1 MLQQR
6 IVIVGNSAASLAALE
21 AIRRLDGASPVTLVA
36 DEAIPAYSRVLL
48 PYLVSGERR
57 DLSLRPPDFSQRMG
71 ARMLLGRRAVQIDA
85 DALVLD
91 DGTRLPFDRLLLAT
105 GSRAA
110 IPDIEGIDTPGVS
123 PLKTMADALR
133 IREQLPG
140 ARHAVI
146 LGGGLICLLVVHA
159 LLKVG
164 LSVSIAVSSDRLLA
178 RMLDEEASALLQ
190 HRLTEAGVRI
200 LTRTDAARI
209 VGDEGRV
216 RSVVTAA
223 GDVLPA
229 DLVILAKGIR
239 PDIDLARAG
248 GLATGRG
255 VLVDEYLH
263 TSRPGVFAAGDC
275 AEAPDMLVPGKKTIP
290 GTWFEAVAQ
299 GESAGANM
307 LDLSRPSPGAFKMN
321 VMEIL
326 GIAVAS
332 MGLIQAPD
340 AEGRVVVRARDGNY
354 RKLVITRDRIVGAVF
369 VGDVSEAGPIAM
381 LIRRGL
387 TLSELRPFDPSQ
399 PFRYADLAVQW
410 GSRARDSAGYRPPGD
425 HAAGGDPARTVRVAV
440 SASRETASGSRAQA
454 DGFGAS

>member
-1 MLQQR
+1 VSERR

-21 AIRRLDGASPVTLVA
+21 TIRRLDATSPVTLVA
-36 DEAIPAYSRVLL
+36 DEGVPAYSRVLL
-48 PYLVSGERR
+48 PYLVSGERH
-57 DLSLRPPDFSQRMG
+57 DLSLRPPDYSQRMG
-71 ARMLLGRRAVQIDA
+71 ARMRLGRRAVQIDA
-85 DALVLD
+85 DVLVLD
-91 DGTRLPFDRLLLAT
+91 DGSRLPFDRLLLAT

-110 IPDIEGIDTPGVS
+110 IPDVEGIDTPGVS

-133 IREQLPG
+133 IREQLAG

-146 LGGGLICLLVVHA
+146 LGGGLICLLVVRA

-164 LSVSIAVSSDRLLA
+164 LSVSIAVSSDRLLT

-190 HRLTEAGVRI
+190 HRLADAGVRI

-209 VGDEGRV
+209 VGSNGKV

-229 DLVILAKGIR
+229 DVVILAKGIR

-255 VLVDEYLH
+255 VLVDEYLC
-263 TSRPGVFAAGDC
+263 TSQPRVFAAGDC

-299 GESAGANM
+299 GETAGANM
-307 LDLSRPSPGAFKMN
+307 LDRSRPSPGAFKMN

-326 GIAVAS
+326 EIAVAS
-332 MGLIQAPD
+332 LGITQAPD
-340 AEGRVVVRARDGNY
+340 SEGRVVVHARDGNY
-354 RKLVITRDRIVGAVF
+354 RKLVISRDRIVGAVL

-387 TLSELRPFDPSQ
+387 TLSHLKPLDLAQ
-399 PFRYADLAVQW
+399 PIGYADLALRW
-410 GSRARDSAGYRPPGD
+410 GLGSRNS
-425 HAAGGDPARTVRVAV
+425 
-440 SASRETASGSRAQA
+440 SGKMGALQA
-454 DGFGAS
+454 

>member
-1 MLQQR
+1 VSQRR

-21 AIRRLDGASPVTLVA
+21 TIRRVDATSPVTLVA
-36 DEAIPAYSRVLL
+36 EEAIPAYSRVLL
-48 PYLVSGERR
+48 PYLLSGERR
-57 DLSLRPPDFSQRMG
+57 DLSLRPRDYAQRMG

-110 IPDIEGIDTPGVS
+110 IPDVEGIDTPGVS

-133 IREQLPG
+133 ICEQLPG

-146 LGGGLICLLVVHA
+146 LGGGLICLLVVRA
-159 LLKVG
+159 LLKAG
-164 LSVSIAVSSDRLLA
+164 LSVAIAVSSDRLLT

-190 HRLTEAGVRI
+190 DRLAEAGVRI

-209 VGDEGRV
+209 VGRDGQV

-223 GDVLPA
+223 GEVLPA
-229 DLVILAKGIR
+229 DVVILAKGIR

-255 VLVDEYLH
+255 VLVDECLR

-275 AEAPDMLVPGKKTIP
+275 AEAPDMLVRGKTTIP

-299 GESAGANM
+299 GETAGANM

-332 MGLIQAPD
+332 MGLTQAPD
-340 AEGRVVVRARDGNY
+340 SEGRVVVRARDGNY
-354 RKLVITRDRIVGAVF
+354 RKLVISRDRVVGAVL
-369 VGDVSEAGPIAM
+369 VGDVSEAGAIAL

-387 TLSELRPFDPSQ
+387 TLSELRPFDPAQ
-399 PFRYADLAVQW
+399 PIRYADLALRQPSVLLRQ
-410 GSRARDSAGYRPPGD
+410 DLT
-425 HAAGGDPARTVRVAV
+425 HCH
-440 SASRETASGSRAQA
+440 
-454 DGFGAS
+454 

>member
-1 MLQQR
+1 VSQRR

-21 AIRRLDGASPVTLVA
+21 AVRRLDAASPVTLVA

-48 PYLVSGERR
+48 PYLLSGERR
-57 DLSLRPPDFSQRMG
+57 DLSLRPADYAQRMG
-71 ARMLLGRRAVQIDA
+71 AQMLLGRRAVQIAA
-85 DALVLD
+85 DALELD

-110 IPDIEGIDTPGVS
+110 IPDVEGINTPGVS

-133 IREQLPG
+133 IQAQLPG
-140 ARHAVI
+140 VRHALI

-159 LLKVG
+159 LLKLG
-164 LSVSIAVSSDRLLA
+164 LSVTIAVSSDRLLT

-190 HRLTEAGVRI
+190 HRLAEAGVRI

-209 VGDEGRV
+209 VGRDGRV

-223 GDVLPA
+223 GEDLSA

-239 PDIDLARAG
+239 PDIALARAG

-255 VLVDEYLH
+255 VLVDQYLC
-263 TSRPGVFAAGDC
+263 TSRPGVFGAGDC
-275 AEAPDMLVPGKKTIP
+275 AEGPDMLVPGKRTIP

-299 GESAGANM
+299 GEIAGGNL
-307 LDLSRPSPGAFKMN
+307 LDRACPSPGAFKMN

-332 MGLIQAPD
+332 MGLIVAPES
-340 AEGRVVVRARDGNY
+340 EGRVVVRARDGNY
-354 RKLVITRDRIVGAVF
+354 RKLVIARDRIVGAVL

-387 TLSELRPFDPSQ
+387 TLSELRPFDLSQ
-399 PFRYADLAVQW
+399 PIRYADLALRHPSVL
-410 GSRARDSAGYRPPGD
+410 SRQDLTRC
-425 HAAGGDPARTVRVAV
+425 H
-440 SASRETASGSRAQA
+440 
-454 DGFGAS
+454 

>member
-1 MLQQR
+1 MTQRR

-21 AIRRLDGASPVTLVA
+21 AIRRLDGTSPVTLVS

-85 DALVLD
+85 DALGLD

-110 IPDIEGIDTPGVS
+110 IPDIEGIDTPGVFA
-123 PLKTMADALR
+123 LKTMADALR

-164 LSVSIAVSSDRLLA
+164 LSVTIAVSSDRLLT
-178 RMLDEEASALLQ
+178 RMLDEAAAALLQ
-190 HRLTEAGVRI
+190 HRLEGAGVRI

-209 VGDEGRV
+209 VGHEGRI

-223 GDVLPA
+223 GEALPA

-248 GLATGRG
+248 GVATGRG
-255 VLVDEYLH
+255 VLVDEYLR

-275 AEAPDMLVPGKKTIP
+275 AEGPDMLVPGKKSIP

-299 GESAGANM
+299 GECAGANM
-307 LDLSRPSPGAFKMN
+307 LDPSRPSPGAFKMN

-354 RKLVITRDRIVGAVF
+354 RKLVISRDRIVGAVL
-369 VGDVSEAGPIAM
+369 VGDVSEAGTIAM

-387 TLSELRPFDPSQ
+387 TLSELRPFDPSR
-399 PFRYADLAVQW
+399 PIRYADLAVQW
-410 GSRARDSAGYRPPGD
+410 GSRARDSAGCRP
-425 HAAGGDPARTVRVAV
+425 HW
-440 SASRETASGSRAQA
+440 S
-454 DGFGAS
+454 

>member
-1 MLQQR
+1 VFADNAGWPAQGAAVSQQR

-21 AIRRLDGASPVTLVA
+21 AVRRLDGASPVTLVA
-36 DEAIPAYSRVLL
+36 EEATPAYSRVLL
-48 PYLVSGERR
+48 PYLLSGERR
-57 DLSLRPPDFSQRMG
+57 DLSLRPSDYARRMG
-71 ARMLLGRRAVQIDA
+71 VRMLLGHRAVRIDA
-85 DALVLD
+85 DALALD

-110 IPDIEGIDTPGVS
+110 IPDVEGIDTPGVS

-146 LGGGLICLLVVHA
+146 LGGGLICLLVVRA
-159 LLKVG
+159 LLKAGV
-164 LSVSIAVSSDRLLA
+164 SVTIAVSSDRLLT
-178 RMLDEEASALLQ
+178 RMLDEEAAALLQ
-190 HRLTEAGVRI
+190 HRLAETGVRI

-209 VGDEGRV
+209 VGRDGRV

-223 GDVLPA
+223 GEVLPA
-229 DLVILAKGIR
+229 DVVILAKGIR
-239 PDIDLARAG
+239 PDIDLARTG

-255 VLVDEYLH
+255 ILVDEYLR
-263 TSRPGVFAAGDC
+263 TSRPGVYAAGDC
-275 AEAPDMLVPGKKTIP
+275 AEAPDMLVRGKRTIP

-299 GESAGANM
+299 GEAAGAN
-307 LDLSRPSPGAFKMN
+307 LLGRPRPSPGALKMN

-332 MGLIQAPD
+332 VGLAQPPESD
-340 AEGRVVVRARDGNY
+340 GRVVVRARDGNY
-354 RKLVITRDRIVGAVF
+354 RKLVIARDRIVGAIL

-387 TLSELRPFDPSQ
+387 TLSAFQPFDPFQ
-399 PFRYADLAVQW
+399 PIRYADLALQR
-410 GSRARDSAGYRPPGD
+410 SPRAHQSAGCRP
-425 HAAGGDPARTVRVAV
+425 RW
-440 SASRETASGSRAQA
+440 S
-454 DGFGAS
+454 

>member
-1 MLQQR
+1 MLQRR

-21 AIRRLDGASPVTLVA
+21 SIRRLDGTSPVTLVA

-57 DLSLRPPDFSQRMG
+57 DLSLRPPEYAQRMG
-71 ARMLLGRRAVQIDA
+71 ARMLLGRRAVQVDA

-133 IREQLPG
+133 IREQVAG

-164 LSVSIAVSSDRLLA
+164 LTVSIAVSSDRLLT
-178 RMLDEEASALLQ
+178 RMLDEEASALLR
-190 HRLTEAGVRI
+190 HRLAEAGVRI

-223 GDVLPA
+223 GEVLPA

-255 VLVDEYLH
+255 VLVDEYLR

-275 AEAPDMLVPGKKTIP
+275 AEGPDMLVPGKTTIP

-326 GIAVAS
+326 GVAVAS

-340 AEGRVVVRARDGNY
+340 SEGRVVVRARDGNY
-354 RKLVITRDRIVGAVF
+354 RKLVISRDRIVGAVL
-369 VGDVSEAGPIAM
+369 VGDVSEAGPLAM

-399 PFRYADLAVQW
+399 PIRYADLAMQW
-410 GSRARDSAGYRPPGD
+410 GSRTLDSVGCRP
-425 HAAGGDPARTVRVAV
+425 HW
-440 SASRETASGSRAQA
+440 S
-454 DGFGAS
+454 

>member
-1 MLQQR
+1 VPQQR
-6 IVIVGNSAASLAALE
+6 VVIVGNSAASLAALE
-21 AIRRLDGASPVTLVA
+21 TIRRLDGTSPVALVS

-57 DLSLRPPDFSQRMG
+57 DLSLRPGDYAQRMG

-146 LGGGLICLLVVHA
+146 LGGGLVCLLVVHA

-164 LSVSIAVSSDRLLA
+164 LSVSIAVSSDRLLT
-178 RMLDEEASALLQ
+178 RMLDEEAAALLQ
-190 HRLTEAGVRI
+190 HRLEEAGVRI
-200 LTRTDAARI
+200 LTRTDATRI
-209 VGDEGRV
+209 VGREGRV

-223 GDVLPA
+223 GEALPA

-239 PDIDLARAG
+239 PNIDLARAG
-248 GLATGRG
+248 GVATGRG
-255 VLVDEYLH
+255 VLVDEYLR

-354 RKLVITRDRIVGAVF
+354 RKLVISRDRIVGAVL
-369 VGDVSEAGPIAM
+369 VGDVSEAGTIAM

-387 TLSELRPFDPSQ
+387 TLPELRPFDPSQ
-399 PFRYADLAVQW
+399 PIRYADLAVQW
-410 GSRARDSAGYRPPGD
+410 NSRARDSAGCRP
-425 HAAGGDPARTVRVAV
+425 HW
-440 SASRETASGSRAQA
+440 S
-454 DGFGAS
+454 

>member
-1 MLQQR
+1 MPQQR

-21 AIRRLDGASPVTLVA
+21 TIRRMDGASPITLVS

-57 DLSLRPPDFSQRMG
+57 DLSLRPPGYAQRMG

-85 DALVLD
+85 DALALD

-110 IPDIEGIDTPGVS
+110 IPDIEGIDTPGVFA
-123 PLKTMADALR
+123 LKTMADALR
-133 IREQLPG
+133 IREQLPR

-164 LSVSIAVSSDRLLA
+164 LSVSIAVSSDRLLT
-178 RMLDEEASALLQ
+178 RMLDEEAAKLLG
-190 HRLTEAGVRI
+190 HRLEGAGVRI

-209 VGDEGRV
+209 VGREGRV

-223 GDVLPA
+223 GEELPA

-248 GLATGRG
+248 GVATGRG
-255 VLVDEYLH
+255 VLVDEYLR

-275 AEAPDMLVPGKKTIP
+275 AEVPDMLVPGKKTIP

-299 GESAGANM
+299 GEGAGANM

-354 RKLVITRDRIVGAVF
+354 RKLVISRDRIVGAVF
-369 VGDVSEAGPIAM
+369 VGDVSDAGTIAM

-387 TLSELRPFDPSQ
+387 TLSELRPLDPSQ
-399 PFRYADLAVQW
+399 PIRYADLAVQW
-410 GSRARDSAGYRPPGD
+410 GRG
-425 HAAGGDPARTVRVAV
+425 PATPRVADHQGITQPV
-440 SASRETASGSRAQA
+440 AILRAGTASR
-454 DGFGAS
+454 

>member
-1 MLQQR
+1 MPQQR

-21 AIRRLDGASPVTLVA
+21 TIRRLDGTSPVALVS

-57 DLSLRPPDFSQRMG
+57 DLSLRPGDYAQRMG

-110 IPDIEGIDTPGVS
+110 IPDIEGIDTPGVF

-133 IREQLPG
+133 IREHLPG
-140 ARHAVI
+140 AHHAVI
-146 LGGGLICLLVVHA
+146 FGGGLICLLVVHA

-164 LSVSIAVSSDRLLA
+164 LSVSIAVSSDRLLT
-178 RMLDEEASALLQ
+178 RMLDEEAAALLQ
-190 HRLTEAGVRI
+190 HRLEEAGVRI
-200 LTRTDAARI
+200 LTRTDATRI
-209 VGDEGRV
+209 VGREGRV

-223 GDVLPA
+223 GEALPA

-248 GLATGRG
+248 GVATGRG
-255 VLVDEYLH
+255 VLVDEYLR

-299 GESAGANM
+299 GEGAGANM
-307 LDLSRPSPGAFKMN
+307 LELSRRSPGAFKMN

-354 RKLVITRDRIVGAVF
+354 RKLVISRDRIVGAVL
-369 VGDVSEAGPIAM
+369 VGDVSEAGTIAM

-399 PFRYADLAVQW
+399 PIRYADLAVQW
-410 GSRARDSAGYRPPGD
+410 GSRARDFAGSRPPGD
-425 HAAGGDPARTVRVAV
+425 QAAGGDPASRDRVAV
-440 SASRETASGSRAQA
+440 SASRETASGSRDQA